1 MKPEE
6 IPAAPAK
13 GAVNPFAAAEVAEI
27 LRERAWLTGQT
38 SPEQMAWC
46 ERAAAMLGPHA
57 TDRAALADFLGLVF
71 HYDATE
77 LMRQIHTHETM
88 SRYAA
93 REVLRRLATLVLDG
107 GSFTSERFKEVAE
120 ELKEKLDIRGRE
132 LFHPLRLA
140 LAGRVGEGGLDR
152 VILLVDEAAA
162 LGFATKVK
170 TVRERMLEFCT
181 ALD

>member
-1 MKPEE
+1 MIPDET
-6 IPAAPAK
+6 PAAPAEV
-13 GAVNPFAAAEVAEI
+13 AVNPFSAADVVEI
-27 LRERAWLTGQT
+27 LRERGWLAAPP

-57 TDRAALADFLGLVF
+57 PDRGVLANFLGLIF
-71 HYDATE
+71 RYDATE
-77 LMRQIHTHETM
+77 LMRQIETHATM

-93 REVLRRLATLVLDG
+93 REVLRNLARLVLDG
-107 GSFTSERFKEVAE
+107 GPFTSERFKEVATT
-120 ELKEKLDIRGRE
+120 LKEQMEIRGRE

-152 VILLVDEAAA
+152 VILLVDEAAVV
-162 LGFATKVK
+162 GFPVKVK
-170 TVRERMLEFCT
+170 TIRERILEFCA